1 MILIIKVGHA
11 MVYPRVNLYIDVEF
25 THHVHFIPN
34 GLPHT
39 FSTSGVILWAYPGI

>member
-1 MILIIKVGHA
+1 

-39 FSTSGVILWAYPGI
+39 FSTSMFVYPTVIIRVG